1 MKHEARKITKIVTIA
16 CGWGLAHQASTQ
28 ILKAVTTQLY
38 EDNIRPD
45 LILSSFSAVLDFVRI
60 VGTTFLIEKLS
71 RKGVSSEAKTFIYLT
86 IAAIA
91 FLTECCNYRID
102 KDETKLD
109 ELSSRSLLAD
119 RSNQLIFG
127 PMQELFLNTIA
138 FKGVISL
145 GAIAANYFI
154 MN

>member
-1 MKHEARKITKIVTIA
+1 MTKIVTIA

-28 ILKAVTTQLY
+28 ILKAVTTQFL

-60 VGTTFLIEKLS
+60 VGMTFLIEKLS

-91 FLTECCNYRID
+91 FLIECCNYRID
-102 KDETKLD
+102 KDENNLD
-109 ELSSRSLLAD
+109 ELSTRSLLAD
-119 RSNQLIFG
+119 RSN
-127 PMQELFLNTIA
+127 
-138 FKGVISL
+138 
-145 GAIAANYFI
+145 
-154 MN
+154 